1 MSEDSYTESVKNES
15 GDSLIALGRLAAF
28 DENVM
33 PEDCDP
39 KLFALTFELRS
50 QRHKIE
56 QSIGNI
62 QKKVEVSNKMLSVA
76 HTELD
81 TINDELNTNQSELEA
96 YRVRILLEKSFFFT
110 NSVYFFFIILLYDKN
125 VI

>member
-1 MSEDSYTESVKNES
+1 M
-15 GDSLIALGRLAAF
+15 F

-62 QKKVEVSNKMLSVA
+62 KKKVEVSNKMLSIA
-76 HTELD
+76 YTELD
-81 TINDELNTNQSELEA
+81 TINDELNKNQNELEA
-96 YRVRILLEKSFFFT
+96 YRVRILFQFT
-110 NSVYFFFIILLYDKN
+110 HHKCFLMQPILFITIISSEL
-125 VI
+125 

>member
-1 MSEDSYTESVKNES
+1 MSDDSDTESVKNES
-15 GDSLIALGRLAAF
+15 GESLTALGRLAVF

-62 QKKVEVSNKMLSVA
+62 KKKVEVSNKMLNVA
-76 HTELD
+76 LAELD
-81 TINDELNTNQSELEA
+81 TINDELNKNQNELEA
-96 YRVRILLEKSFFFT
+96 YRVRI
-110 NSVYFFFIILLYDKN
+110 ILL
-125 VI
+125 